1 MSVHVPL
8 SAFVF
13 SSTGIDAFTL
23 VCASVIPP
31 LPLSVLHTF
40 VDTDMYWV
48 GCRGLTWFRSGGH
61 TCEKIVYLVI
71 IVIQHQLKEGNGS
84 SEDLLTE
91 HC

>member
-40 VDTDMYWV
+40 VDTDRYWV

-61 TCEKIVYLVI
+61 TCEKDCILSHNCYSISIKRRKWKL
-71 IVIQHQLKEGNGS
+71 
-84 SEDLLTE
+84 
-91 HC
+91 